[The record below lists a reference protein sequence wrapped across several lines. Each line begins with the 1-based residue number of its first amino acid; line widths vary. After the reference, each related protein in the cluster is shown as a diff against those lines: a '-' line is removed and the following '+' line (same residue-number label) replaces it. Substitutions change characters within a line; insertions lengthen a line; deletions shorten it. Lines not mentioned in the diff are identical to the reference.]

1 MHCLCCLHRH
11 AHENLPYSKM
21 NSKYSNKTYTYVKKL
36 KEFYLVKQNLQILS
50 SQKKEGNISH
60 CFEHPFDLKLSIKF
74 EM

>member
-1 MHCLCCLHRH
+1 
-11 AHENLPYSKM
+11 M